1 MPPERVSITPPSTT
15 ALLPLSSVQTRI
27 WAAQMLHPD
36 SAIYN
41 IGEYLEIFGSIDAAV
56 FERALRRVIGISDSL
71 HLRIVA
77 TSDGPRQFI
86 DRDSEW
92 RLPFIDVSGE
102 PDPREAA
109 ERWMRDDMASVADL
123 ARGPLFGFALFRAAA
138 DRYYWYARYHHL
150 CNDGTGMTIV
160 AHRLAACYSAMVEGG
175 EPDLGDPGS
184 WTEVLE
190 AEDAYRNSPQ
200 HALDADFWRT
210 RLSNQGPP
218 ATLSGRPPAQPG
230 GYTQRTRWMTHDAA
244 ETVRALAAR
253 HGAKLHHAITAVA
266 ALYLHRITGERDITL
281 GLATAGRATPRVR
294 GIAGMCSKAMPLR
307 LSLSQSD
314 TFGSLL
320 EQVRA
325 AVRDVVTHQQFGEE
339 ELRRLCGLRPD
350 EHLFGAVINIMP
362 FDYDLRF
369 AGAPA
374 RGHNVGNWLVEDL
387 QLAVYDRGEGGDL
400 RVDLIAN
407 PEHYT
412 AAALDEHHERLL
424 DLLARLDDERPL
436 GSVPIVTAAE
446 RHRLLETFNETER
459 DVPAATLATL
469 FEEQVAREPD
479 APALAFAGAT
489 LTYAEVNAHAN
500 RIAHALIARGI
511 GAESLVGIALHR
523 SFDLWTAVL
532 GVLKAG
538 AAYLP
543 LDPAYP
549 EARRAQM
556 IADARPALVLDAQT
570 LVDLAAEQ
578 FPDRNPN
585 VARSVSNPAYVIY
598 TSGSS
603 GVPKGVIVTHA
614 GIASLRANQ
623 LEAMA
628 IGRGSRLLQFAS
640 LNFDAASWELIVS
653 LTTGATLVL
662 LNEDERY
669 GRALQDVLIHER
681 ITHALLP
688 PAVLP
693 TLDENDPQLALQCL
707 IVGGEACSAELAE
720 RWSRRR
726 TLLNA
731 YGPTESTVIATMSA
745 TLSGAL
751 SDAKTPPIGAP
762 ITGTRVYVLD
772 AALEPLP
779 VGAAGELY
787 IAGAGLARGYLRR
800 AGLTAERFVAD
811 PHVAESG
818 ARMYRTGD
826 LARWRAD
833 GTLEYAGRSDT
844 QVKLRGH
851 RIELGEIE
859 ALLRKHERVQ
869 DALVVLH
876 DEQLLGYVVAGDESR
891 QSQVR
896 QWQELYDANYAQESE
911 TSDFNLTG
919 WNSSYTGQPLPAGE
933 MRVWVEETV
942 ARVRAMQPR
951 RVLEIGCGTG
961 LLLTRLAPE
970 CERYIGADFSDI
982 VVAQLQRYCASRE
995 DLRHVELRQSA
1006 ADDLSFVEDG
1016 SVDLVILNSVV
1027 QYFPSAEYLI
1037 DVLAEAARVTRRGGK
1052 IFVGDVRSLPLLR
1065 AFHTSVQSFRAPEP
1079 TESLPQRID
1088 QAIANDEELVVDP
1101 ALFEELQR
1109 GRVEVSP
1116 KGGSYDNE
1124 LSRFRYDVTLT
1135 LGEPETLAAPE
1146 RWLDWDEHDAWR
1158 TALETELAAHPGD
1171 AIGIR
1176 GIRDARL
1183 AGTGEDPDA
1192 VMRLAQRLGTG
1203 LAWQRFGG
1211 DAIRDAIFNP
1221 RWTAATQEPHRDF
1234 RQFTNV
1240 PRQGRETTE
1249 LGLALKAYLQQS
1261 LPEAMVP
1268 AAVVVLAAWPMTPNG
1283 KVDRA
1288 ALPVPGRN
1296 ERAATAYR
1304 APRNETETILCE
1316 LVAGILRL
1324 DRVSID
1330 DPFFAL
1336 GGDSI
1341 QSILL
1346 VTAARR
1352 AGVELTAQNVFQLQ
1366 TVEALAHEAAKH
1378 EPHRAGPEP
1387 DGIGDIA
1394 PTPIMRWFRE
1404 RGGPI
1409 ETFSQSVML
1418 RVPDGAEI
1426 DAAMQS
1432 LIDTHDMLRL
1442 RLAADGTMSVAPRGS
1457 VQVRVM
1463 REPLDCIEKARREAV
1478 ARLDP
1483 FAGRIVEA
1491 VQFAGSGECKLLLVI
1506 HHFAV
1511 DGVSWRILIDDLQAV
1526 WSGRAVDSV
1535 RTPFRSWARMLA
1547 GAAESPAIT
1556 SEIPHWQATLERD
1569 RPLLRGA
1576 ALDPALDTEGTARQ
1590 IVIEVPADA
1599 ILSAIP
1605 AAFRTHINDVL
1616 LAALAMA
1623 VESWRPGGI
1632 VIDLEGHGREPL
1644 PDSDIDLSRTVG
1656 WFTTLHPVYLEAARD
1671 AAETIERVKEQ
1682 LRAVSRR
1689 GLGYGLLRPQLAAF
1703 PQPQLSFNYL
1713 GRFAPDVVLRG
1724 HLDPA
1729 TPLAHL
1735 LEINACVVDGPD
1747 RPSLSATWKFA
1758 SRHLREDD
1766 VQQLADAWQRALEAL
1781 ARAAEEPGRGDMLPL
1796 SPLQE
1801 GLLFHSLY
1809 DQSAPDLYTS
1819 QIGIELEGPL
1829 DAARMRRAAEAL
1841 LRRHANLTVSVRH
1854 ERRDRPVQVLDRNAV
1869 LPWREIS
1876 VAELDA
1882 EREQRFDFT
1891 RGPLLRFA
1899 LVRLGSERHQ
1909 LVLTHHHFLLDGW
1922 SIPIVL
1928 RELLVL
1934 YHGGT
1939 LPPAR
1944 PYADFL
1950 AWLEQQDK
1958 AAALVAWREYL
1969 RGFEGPTRVAAGEPS
1984 HAQREMLQRT
1994 VTSDVQSFARGHGL
2008 TLNTVVQG
2016 LWALLLAHLTGSDD
2030 VVFGV
2035 ATAGRPAELNGVEE
2049 MVGLFINTVPLRVQ
2063 LRPDEPLSRLL
2074 QRIQESQSR
2083 MLPWQ
2088 HTSLAELA
2096 KTELFDTLIAFENY
2110 PMDLGVVSAA
2120 GELRITGVGYRGAT
2134 HYPLTLAIEA
2144 WSGLRLR
2151 LDYDPERFTPAAAE
2165 SMIDRFLRLL
2175 DALLAHPDGL
2185 LHQLPHLS
2193 GEERQF
2199 LLHDLNDTSS
2209 PLPSEGLAEI
2219 FEEQVRLNPS
2229 AVAVISET
2237 ESLTYAELDSR
2248 AEDLAMRLRGAGVRT
2263 GALIAVRL
2271 DRGIE
2276 FTVAVLAILKAGA
2289 AYLPLDAA
2297 SPAERERFLLSDS
2310 GASFLLT
2317 AGEELHELPG
2327 GRLAGAGLAYVMYT
2341 SGSTGTPKGIA
2352 VGHSAVTR
2360 LVRNTDYVTLAPGDR
2375 IAHAATT
2382 SFDAATFEIW
2392 GALLNGGTIVV
2403 LPRET
2408 TLSPSAFAGALLRHR
2423 VDTLFITTALFNQ
2436 IAADVPHA
2444 FATLRDVLFGGEAV
2458 DPHFVREIL
2467 RHGPPRRLLHVY
2479 GPTENT
2485 TFSTWQSVD
2494 AVRVDAR
2501 TVPIGLPIANST
2513 AYVLDSRL
2521 EPAAAG
2527 VTGELYV
2534 GGAGLAWGYL
2544 HRAAFTAERFVANPF
2559 ATNAGARMYRTGD
2572 LVRRRDDGAIEFVGR
2587 VDAQVKLRGF
2597 RIEPS
2602 EIETALSAH
2611 AAVSQA
2617 AVIAREDGARGKQLV
2632 AYVVRSNG
2640 IDPDE
2645 AELREML
2652 GRRLPE
2658 YMIPSAFVVID
2669 ALPLTANGKLDWRA
2683 LPAPQRK
2690 NGTFRAPRTGDE
2702 QLMAAIFGEVLGL
2715 ERVGLDDD
2723 FFELGGH
2730 SLLATRLVNRI
2741 RNTFRVEL
2749 PLRDVFRNRTVESLG
2764 TLVCEDAREEQVL

>member
-1 MPPERVSITPPSTT
+1 MRLARVLLAPSPT
-15 ALLPLSSVQTRI
+15 AASLPLSGVQTRI

-41 IGEYLEIFGSIDAAV
+41 IGEYLEISGSIDAAV
-56 FERALRRVIGISDSL
+56 FERALRRVVGLSDAL

-86 DRDSEW
+86 DPGSEW
-92 RLPFIDVSGE
+92 RLPFIDVSSE
-102 PDPREAA
+102 PDPRGAA

-123 ARGPLFGFALFRAAA
+123 ARGPLFGFALFRAAT

-150 CNDGTGMTIV
+150 CNDGIGLTVV
-160 AHRLAACYSAMVEGG
+160 AHRLAACYSAMVDGRRPE
-175 EPDLGDPGS
+175 LGDPGS

-190 AEDAYRNSPQ
+190 AEEAYRNSPQ
-200 HALDADFWRT
+200 HAVDADFWRT
-210 RLSNQGPP
+210 RLSRQGPP
-218 ATLSGRPPAQPG
+218 ATLSARPPAQPSG
-230 GYTQRTRWMTHDAA
+230 FTQRTRWITHEAA
-244 ETVRALAAR
+244 ETVRALATR
-253 HGAKLHHAITAVA
+253 HGAKLHHAVTAVA
-266 ALYLHRITGERDITL
+266 ALYLHRVTGERDLTL

-294 GIAGMCSKAMPLR
+294 SIVGMCSKAMPLR
-307 LSLSQSD
+307 LSLSLGD

-350 EHLFGAVINIMP
+350 EHLYGAAINIMP

-407 PEHYT
+407 PEHY
-412 AAALDEHHERLL
+412 AADALDEHHQRLL
-424 DLLARLDDERPL
+424 DLLAHLEDDRPL
-436 GSVPIVTAAE
+436 GRVPVVTAAE

-459 DVPAATLATL
+459 DVPAATLVTL
-469 FEEQVAREPD
+469 FEEQVAREPE
-479 APALAFAGAT
+479 AAALAFAGAT
-489 LTYAEVNAHAN
+489 LTYAEVNARGN
-500 RIAHALIARGI
+500 RLAHALIARGI
-511 GAESLVGIALHR
+511 GAESLVGIAMHR

-556 IADARPALVLDAQT
+556 IADARPALVLDSQT

-578 FPDRNPN
+578 FPDRNPK
-585 VARSVSNPAYVIY
+585 VTRLVSNPAYVIY

-614 GIASLRANQ
+614 GIASLRTSQ
-623 LEAMA
+623 IEAMG
-628 IGRGSRLLQFAS
+628 IGPGSRLLQFAS

-662 LNEDERY
+662 LKEDERY
-669 GRALQDVLIHER
+669 GRALQDVLVHER

-693 TLDENDPQLALQCL
+693 TLDENDPQLVLQCL

-731 YGPTESTVIATMSA
+731 YGPTESTVIATMSGA
-745 TLSGAL
+745 LSGAQ
-751 SDAKTPPIGAP
+751 TPPIGAP
-762 ITGTRVYVLD
+762 ITRTRVYVLD

-811 PHVAESG
+811 PHVAGSG

-833 GTLEYAGRSDT
+833 GALEYAGRSDT

-933 MRVWVEETV
+933 MRIWVEETV
-942 ARVRAMQPR
+942 ARIRAMQPR
-951 RVLEIGCGTG
+951 SVLEIGCGTG

-970 CERYIGADFSDI
+970 CERYIGADFSDV
-982 VVAQLQRYCASRE
+982 VVAQLQRHCASRE
-995 DLRHVELRQSA
+995 ELRHVELRQSA

-1016 SVDLVILNSVV
+1016 SVDLVVLNSVV
-1027 QYFPSAEYLI
+1027 QYFPSGDYLL

-1079 TESLPQRID
+1079 AESLSQRID

-1101 ALFEELQR
+1101 AFFEELRR

-1135 LGEPETLAAPE
+1135 LGEPETLAPPE

-1158 TALETELAAHPGD
+1158 TALEKELAARPGE
-1171 AIGIR
+1171 AIGVR

-1203 LAWQRFGG
+1203 LTWQRFGD

-1221 RWTAATQEPHRDF
+1221 RWTAAAPEPHRDF

-1249 LGLALKAYLQQS
+1249 LGLALKSYLQQS

-1268 AAVVVLAAWPMTPNG
+1268 AAVVVLPAWPMTPNG

-1288 ALPVPGRN
+1288 VLPVPGRN

-1304 APRNETETILCE
+1304 TPRNETETILCE

-1330 DPFFAL
+1330 DPFFSL

-1352 AGVELTAQNVFQLQ
+1352 AGMELTAQNVFQLQ
-1366 TVEALAHEAAKH
+1366 TVEALAREATKH
-1378 EPHRAGPEP
+1378 EPRRTEPEP
-1387 DGIGDIA
+1387 DGSGDIA

-1409 ETFSQSVML
+1409 ETFSQSVLL
-1418 RVPDGAEI
+1418 RVPDGAGV
-1426 DAAMQS
+1426 DAAVQA

-1442 RLAADGTMSVAPRGS
+1442 HLAADGTMSVAPRGS
-1457 VQVRVM
+1457 VQVRVT
-1463 REPLDCIEKARREAV
+1463 RDPLDRFEEARRDAV

-1491 VQFAGSGECKLLLVI
+1491 VQFAGSDECHLLLVI

-1511 DGVSWRILIDDLQAV
+1511 DVVSWHILIDDLQAA
-1526 WSGRAVDSV
+1526 WSGRAIEPV
-1535 RTPFRSWARMLA
+1535 RAPFRSWARMLA
-1547 GAAESPAIT
+1547 GAAESPAIV
-1556 SEIPHWQATLERD
+1556 SELPHWQATLERD

-1576 ALDPALDTEGTARQ
+1576 ALDPVLDTEATARQ
-1590 IVIEVPADA
+1590 VVIELPAAA
-1599 ILSAIP
+1599 ILATIP
-1605 AAFRTHINDVL
+1605 TAFRAHINDVL

-1632 VIDLEGHGREPL
+1632 VIELEGHGREPL
-1644 PDSDIDLSRTVG
+1644 PESDIDLSRTVG
-1656 WFTTLHPVYLEAARD
+1656 WFTTLYPVYLEARRD

-1682 LRAVSRR
+1682 LRAMSRR

-1713 GRFAPDVVLRG
+1713 GRFASEGVLG
-1724 HLDPA
+1724 SHLDPA

-1735 LEINACVVDGPD
+1735 LEINAYVVDQPGG
-1747 RPSLSATWKFA
+1747 PSLSATWKFA
-1758 SRHLREDD
+1758 SRHLREGD
-1766 VQQLADAWQRALEAL
+1766 VEQLAEAWQHALEAL
-1781 ARAAEEPGRGDMLPL
+1781 ARAAEEPGRADILPL

-1809 DQSAPDLYTS
+1809 DQSGSDLYTS
-1819 QIGIELEGPL
+1819 QIGIELEGPF

-1841 LRRHANLTVSVRH
+1841 LRRHANLTVSIRH
-1854 ERRDRPVQVLDRNAV
+1854 EGRDRPVQVLDRNAV
-1869 LPWREIS
+1869 LPWRDIDLGEI
-1876 VAELDA
+1876 DA
-1882 EREQRFDFT
+1882 ERERRFDFT

-1899 LVRLGSERHQ
+1899 LVRLGPERHQ

-1958 AAALVAWREYL
+1958 AATLGAWREYL
-1969 RGFEGPTRVAAGEPS
+1969 RGFEGPTRVVAGEPS

-2035 ATAGRPAELNGVEE
+2035 AIAGRPPELSGVEQ

-2063 LRPDEPLSRLL
+2063 LRPDEPLSCLL
-2074 QRIQESQSR
+2074 RRIQESQSR

-2120 GELRITGVGYRGAT
+2120 GELRITGVGHRGAT
-2134 HYPLTLAIEA
+2134 HYPLTLTIEA
-2144 WSGLRLR
+2144 WSGMCLR
-2151 LDYDPERFTPAAAE
+2151 LDYDRERFTRAAAE
-2165 SMIDRFLRLL
+2165 SIIERFMRLL
-2175 DALLAHPDGL
+2175 DALLAHPGAL
-2185 LHQLPHLS
+2185 LHQLGHLS

-2209 PLPSEGLAEI
+2209 SLPAEGLATL

-2229 AVAVISET
+2229 AMAVISGT
-2237 ESLTYAELDSR
+2237 DSLTYAELDSR
-2248 AEDLAMRLRGAGVRT
+2248 AEDLAMRLRHAGVRT
-2263 GALIAVRL
+2263 GALIAIRL

-2276 FTVAVLAILKAGA
+2276 FTTGVLAILKAGA

-2297 SPAERERFLLSDS
+2297 LPAERERFLLTDS

-2317 AGEELHELPG
+2317 AGEELRELPG

-2352 VGHSAVTR
+2352 IPHSAVTR

-2444 FATLRDVLFGGEAV
+2444 FATLREVLFGGEAV

-2467 RHGPPRRLLHVY
+2467 RHGAPRRLLHVY

-2527 VTGELYV
+2527 VTGELYA

-2544 HRAAFTAERFVANPF
+2544 HRAAFTAERFVADPF
-2559 ATNAGARMYRTGD
+2559 ARNPGARMYRTGD

-2587 VDAQVKLRGF
+2587 VDTQVKLRGF
-2597 RIEPS
+2597 RVEPS
-2602 EIETALSAH
+2602 EIEAALSAH
-2611 AAVSQA
+2611 AAVAQA
-2617 AVIAREDGARGKQLV
+2617 AVIAREDGPRGKQLV
-2632 AYVVRSNG
+2632 AYVVPSNG
-2640 IDPDE
+2640 LDPEE

-2690 NGTFRAPRTGDE
+2690 NETYRAPRTGEE
-2702 QLMAAIFGEVLGL
+2702 QLLAAMFADVLGL

-2741 RNTFRVEL
+2741 RNAFRVEL